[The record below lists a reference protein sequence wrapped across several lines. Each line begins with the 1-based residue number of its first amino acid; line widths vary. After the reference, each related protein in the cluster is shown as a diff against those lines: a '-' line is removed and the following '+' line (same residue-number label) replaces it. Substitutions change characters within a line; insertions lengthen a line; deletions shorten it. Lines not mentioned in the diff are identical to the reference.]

1 MECNKDEAIRAKG
14 LAEKKMVNN
23 DFEGAR
29 NIALKARNLYPEL
42 ENISQLITVCEVH
55 CSSLKKINGAEKD
68 LYGILQIETVAD
80 EATIRKQYRKLALA
94 LHPDKN
100 KFPGAEAAFK
110 LIGEANMIL
119 SDKGKR
125 SLYDVKCR
133 QPMKAPATKPQKPQ
147 THGSYARKQFA
158 GQNNFNNVPSSHFN
172 GVNHQQQPPV
182 SSLRPSFWTYCPFCN
197 IKYEYYR
204 EFVNRP
210 LRCQHCSKLFIAY
223 DISAAGG
230 VPGSRFAHEENQS
243 ANLGSNRA
251 QPQPQPPFS
260 HTEEVKRREK
270 VKVNIQKDGQSS
282 HFTHQTSN
290 TKPEAAGSSKTVP
303 KPMKT
308 EPSKDTKKKRG
319 RKTGAESGES
329 SSDAEGGNGFG
340 PAGNGVNYRKSSRQ
354 KPQVSY
360 NEDAAADESS
370 PLKRSRKS
378 SDDVEDVKA
387 KKEKEK
393 VSGNADVDKEGH
405 GNMPNGNHVNLD
417 DDDDDDD
424 SKSDSE
430 PEFVNCPDLEFSNFD
445 KDKEEDCFAVD
456 QIWACYDSID
466 GMPRFYAKI
475 RKVFKTQFKLKIT
488 WLEADPDD
496 ESEIK
501 WAEEGLPVGCGK
513 FMSGESEE
521 TKDRLMFS
529 HKIVYRSSLKR
540 NSFVIY
546 PQKGEIW
553 ALFKDWDIK
562 WGSDPENHTKF
573 KFDIVEILDVHD
585 NGSVSVALLVK
596 VKGFVSLFKKTAWGG
611 LNDRKIPGNEH
622 LRFSHRIPSTKL
634 TGAERAGV
642 PPGSFELDTA
652 SLPDDLGDYYYSI
665 NPDTNNNN
673 NNATSP
679 KKNVNPE
686 GKNGIDKDTLNV
698 RRSPRGLK
706 NPSDATAT
714 ATSSKGSN
722 SFCEDGNLPKYPKI
736 IHDFSADTQIW
747 KFHNGQIWAIWDTSN
762 GIHQCYVKIIK
773 IETPPFRLQVSFLK
787 SCNNQSTVCGLFK
800 VTPGKTKPLPPEV
813 FSHVVKAEENG
824 QSFSIYPREQ
834 QIWALNKRQDA
845 DCECEIVEVLE
856 SDESSVKVMSLTHV
870 PGYKSVYKAPR
881 VQRSSD
887 NIVVI
892 PQKEINRFS
901 RHIPAFLFTEEK
913 DGALRGCWELNP
925 AALKG
930 LPLKGSSGG
939 QPN

>member
-42 ENISQLITVCEVH
+42 ENISQLITVCEM
-55 CSSLKKINGAEKD
+55 
-68 LYGILQIETVAD
+68 
-80 EATIRKQYRKLALA
+80 KQLSVNNTEKLALV

-133 QPMKAPATKPQKPQ
+133 QPMKAPATKPQRPQ
-147 THGSYARKQFA
+147 NYGSYARKQFS
-158 GQNNFNNVPSSHFN
+158 GQTNFNDVPSSHFN
-172 GVNHQQQPPV
+172 GVNHHQQPPPV

-230 VPGSRFAHEENQS
+230 VPGARFVNEENQS

-251 QPQPQPPFS
+251 QPQPPFS

-290 TKPEAAGSSKTVP
+290 TKTEATGVGGSSKTVP
-303 KPMKT
+303 KGMKT

-319 RKTGAESGES
+319 RKIGAESE
-329 SSDAEGGNGFG
+329 
-340 PAGNGVNYRKSSRQ
+340 KSSRQ

-360 NEDAAADESS
+360 NEDAAFDESS
-370 PLKRSRKS
+370 PQKRSRKS
-378 SDDVEDVKA
+378 SDDVEDVKT

-393 VSGNADVDKEGH
+393 VSGNADVDKEGD
-405 GNMPNGNHVNLD
+405 GSMPNGNHVNLDDDD

-445 KDKEEDCFAVD
+445 KDKEEDRFAVD

-513 FMSGESEE
+513 FMGGESEE

-529 HKIVYRSSLKR
+529 HQIVYKKR
-540 NSFVIY
+540 FEENSVVIY
-546 PQKGEIW
+546 
-553 ALFKDWDIK
+553 
-562 WGSDPENHTKF
+562 T
-573 KFDIVEILDVHD
+573 
-585 NGSVSVALLVK
+585 
-596 VKGFVSLFKKTAWGG
+596 
-611 LNDRKIPGNEH
+611 
-622 LRFSHRIPSTKL
+622 
-634 TGAERAGV
+634 
-642 PPGSFELDTA
+642 
-652 SLPDDLGDYYYSI
+652 
-665 NPDTNNNN
+665 
-673 NNATSP
+673 P
-679 KKNVNPE
+679 K
-686 GKNGIDKDTLNV
+686 
-698 RRSPRGLK
+698 R
-706 NPSDATAT
+706 
-714 ATSSKGSN
+714 
-722 SFCEDGNLPKYPKI
+722 
-736 IHDFSADTQIW
+736 
-747 KFHNGQIWAIWDTSN
+747 
-762 GIHQCYVKIIK
+762 
-773 IETPPFRLQVSFLK
+773 
-787 SCNNQSTVCGLFK
+787 
-800 VTPGKTKPLPPEV
+800 
-813 FSHVVKAEENG
+813 
-824 QSFSIYPREQ
+824 
-834 QIWALNKRQDA
+834 
-845 DCECEIVEVLE
+845 
-856 SDESSVKVMSLTHV
+856 
-870 PGYKSVYKAPR
+870 
-881 VQRSSD
+881 
-887 NIVVI
+887 
-892 PQKEINRFS
+892 
-901 RHIPAFLFTEEK
+901 
-913 DGALRGCWELNP
+913 
-925 AALKG
+925 
-930 LPLKGSSGG
+930 
-939 QPN
+939 